1 MRKRLV
7 RNFGLKLASLVLAFV
22 LWFLVVQINDP
33 LDSVTF
39 NNVEIDLVNT
49 DLLEQ
54 EGKVYEVLDESNM
67 ARVTVYAPRS
77 VLGQIRKSDIVAEA
91 DMSKL
96 TDINTIAVNYYVEN
110 LAVDSVDGNRD
121 IVRLSVEDKA
131 SKWIRLT
138 SSVVGDVAEGYMVT
152 NVSLDQTTIE
162 ISGPQSVVSQVAYAA
177 VEMGVTG
184 AVSNLSANVD
194 IQLYSEEDQLIENKS
209 IRKNVSSAYMQVE
222 VLATKE
228 VPVRIEY
235 SGQPA
240 EGYLATGVVESN
252 KEYVAIAGR
261 SSVLDTI
268 TEIVIPAE
276 TLDITGA
283 TGTVYASVDLDD
295 FQPDNVRW
303 AEKGF
308 GGKVAVSVFVEPVQ
322 VRTLEV
328 PTENIDLINVPVDF
342 DVSLPEGMVHYELEV
357 SGLAKDVE
365 ALDVQTVI
373 GAVDIQG
380 YFAEREMEVIKA
392 GVYEIPVV
400 FEPIEGVTFE
410 AEQVVSVQ
418 IREVETENNDI

>member
-1 MRKRLV
+1 MRKKLV

-54 EGKVYEVLDESNM
+54 EGKVYEVIDESNI
-67 ARVTVYAPRS
+67 ARVTVLAPRS
-77 VLGQIRKSDIVAEA
+77 VIGQIRKSDIVAEA

-121 IVRLSVEDKA
+121 IVRLNVEDRA

-138 SSVVGDVAEGYMVT
+138 SSVVGDVAEGHLVT

-162 ISGPQSVVSQVAYAA
+162 ISGPQSVVSEVAYAA

-194 IQLYSEEDQLIENKS
+194 IQLYDEEDQLIENNS
-209 IRKNVSSAYMQVE
+209 IKKNVNSAYMQVE
-222 VLATKE
+222 VLATKN
-228 VPVRIEY
+228 VPVKIEY

-261 SSVLDTI
+261 NAALEGIS
-268 TEIVIPAE
+268 EIVIPGE
-276 TLDITGA
+276 SLDITGA

-295 FQPDNVRW
+295 FLPDNIRW

-322 VRTLEV
+322 RKSLEV
-328 PTENIDLINVPVDF
+328 PAANIKLINTPAELV
-342 DVSLPEGMVHYELEV
+342 VSLPEEVESYEVEI
-357 SGLAKDVE
+357 SGLAKDVN
-365 ALDVQTVI
+365 AVDVQTLI
-373 GAVDIQG
+373 GVVDIQG
-380 YFAEREMEVIKA
+380 YFAEQEIDVVKA
-392 GVYEIPVV
+392 GVYEIPVA
-400 FEPIEGVTFE
+400 FEPFEGVTVE
-410 AEQVVSVQ
+410 TEVVVQVQ
-418 IREVETENNDI
+418 IREPEIERRDV

>member
-1 MRKRLV
+1 MRKKLV

-54 EGKVYEVLDESNM
+54 EGKVYEVIDESNI
-67 ARVTVYAPRS
+67 ARVTVLAPRS
-77 VLGQIRKSDIVAEA
+77 VIGQIRKSDIVAEA

-96 TDINTIAVNYYVEN
+96 TDINTIAVHYYVEN

-121 IVRLSVEDKA
+121 IVRLNVEDRA

-138 SSVVGDVAEGYMVT
+138 SSVVGDVAEGHLVT

-162 ISGPQSVVSQVAYAA
+162 ISGPQSVVSEVAYAA

-184 AVSNLSANVD
+184 AMSNLSANVD
-194 IQLYSEEDQLIENKS
+194 IQLYDEEDQLIENNS
-209 IRKNVSSAYMQVE
+209 IKKNVNSAYMQVE
-222 VLATKE
+222 VLATKN
-228 VPVRIEY
+228 VPVKIEY

-252 KEYVAIAGR
+252 KEYVTIAGR
-261 SSVLDTI
+261 NAALEGIS
-268 TEIVIPAE
+268 EIVIPAE
-276 TLDITGA
+276 SLDITGA

-295 FQPDNVRW
+295 FLPDNIRW

-322 VRTLEV
+322 SKTLEV
-328 PTENIDLINVPVDF
+328 PAANMKLTNTPAELV
-342 DVSLPEGMVHYELEV
+342 VSLPEEVEYYEVEI
-357 SGLAKDVE
+357 SGLAKDVD
-365 ALDVQTVI
+365 AVDVQMLTGI
-373 GAVDIQG
+373 VDIQG
-380 YFAEREMEVIKA
+380 YFAEQEIDVIRA
-392 GVYEIPVV
+392 GVYEIPVAI
-400 FEPIEGVTFE
+400 EPIEGVTVE
-410 AEQVVSVQ
+410 TEVVVQVQ
-418 IREVETENNDI
+418 IREPEIERRDV